1 MGERVSVE
9 LLTGVRDQILPMLE
23 FVAEEYRHRVPDG
36 YPVVV
41 DSPDRGVVGIEL
53 DASYALYFVT
63 DGEQLMADL
72 YYRSPRIDART
83 SASREKFSGAP
94 FQDRRR
100 LGAPLSDQTV
110 RNLIAELKSRW
121 NFQPMLIHIT
131 DT

>member
-1 MGERVSVE
+1 
-9 LLTGVRDQILPMLE
+9 MLRI
-23 FVAEEYRHRVPDG
+23 VAEEYRHRVPEG

-63 DGEQLMADL
+63 DGEQLLADL
-72 YYRSPRIDART
+72 YYRSPRIDARS
-83 SASREKFSGAP
+83 SASRAKFSGAP

-100 LGAPLSDQTV
+100 LGASVSDQTA

-121 NFQPMLIHIT
+121 NFQPMLIHIS